1 MGLRPKVALRLNLA
15 IDGLP
20 AWSRFGVNLES
31 GQAREALSRLVSG
44 DRLELTGLHS
54 HIGTFILAPEAYGQ
68 AAAKLARFANEIRT
82 EHGIKLSFWSGVA

>member
-1 MGLRPKVALRLNLA
+1 MGIRPKMVALRLNLA

-31 GQAREALSRLVSG
+31 GQAREAVNRLVSG

-54 HIGTFILAPEAYGQ
+54 HIGTFILAPESW
-68 AAAKLARFANEIRT
+68 RT
-82 EHGIKLSFWSGVA
+82 SGGETGALCQ